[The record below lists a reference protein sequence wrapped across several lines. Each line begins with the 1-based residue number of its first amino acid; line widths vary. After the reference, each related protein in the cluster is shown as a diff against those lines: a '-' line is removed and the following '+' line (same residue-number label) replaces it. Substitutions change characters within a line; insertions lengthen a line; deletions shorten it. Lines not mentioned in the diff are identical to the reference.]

1 VNRDLTHV
9 AVLVRVTGVCAEGWF
24 SSTLTLA
31 GFAKARVQ
39 LQRCDVLFVE
49 LVGSLA

>member
-1 VNRDLTHV
+1 MRRDLTHV
-9 AVLVRVTGVCAEGWF
+9 AALVLVTGVCSQGWF
-24 SSTLTLA
+24 STTLTLA
-31 GFAKARVQ
+31 GFAKARAD